1 MINIQLGK
9 FFWPI
14 HDRLITI
21 IIIIIYLF
29 IYYYYYC
36 VCVCVCEIV

>member
-21 IIIIIYLF
+21 IIIIIIIYF
-29 IYYYYYC
+29 IYLLLLFC
-36 VCVCVCEIV
+36 VCV